1 MKLKKLQRLRNSVH
15 LSTRFKMIA
24 GFLSVSLFS
33 VLLMAIFTQMYYTK
47 ATKAD
52 FFAISVGASSRL
64 NHQMDFY
71 IRQLIQSTST
81 LIAGPLASSL
91 DAGKSADPELIQR
104 WLRNDN
110 DYTRADIAR
119 IEDTLRRYVALN
131 YSEIVNMFVVS
142 ADRNVVS
149 MYGSFL
155 DTDANYRNEPWYYLA
170 MERQVRILPT
180 HLTRYPQFAGVPVV
194 SIVIPIYSTEDAGLI
209 GRLVI
214 DIKLKQIESILG
226 KFTLGQSGFFFIV
239 ADNGTIVYHPNADN
253 WGLPRQLTDL
263 RSLDLSSQTSV
274 QPWGDKEV
282 LLASSRSDFT
292 DWNVAAIVP
301 YEEMASGL
309 AIARNSTL
317 AVVLILSLLVIL
329 LVPLL
334 SHRFVQPILRLTNT
348 VSDLQIREVQLELRQ
363 KEAVIQ
369 ALQNQI
375 NPHLLYNTLDIIKSM
390 AYLEKVPK
398 IERIARNLADVYR
411 YTAKSPDL
419 EVTLGEE
426 LEHLRNYLQIV
437 HIRFPKHFQSHLVV
451 NPKYAACPIVRLT
464 LQPLVENAV
473 KYAIEPLGGKG
484 AIFVSAYHTDS
495 TLIVEIADN
504 GPGIPEER
512 LIELQESIARITR
525 TGSDPIVQHESLG
538 IANVHARLVLRYGE
552 AYGLG
557 ITSFIGRGAIV
568 SIRLPLRDFAEI
580 G

>member
-1 MKLKKLQRLRNSVH
+1 MKR
-15 LSTRFKMIA
+15 KMIA

-33 VLLMAIFTQMYYTK
+33 VLLMAVFTQMYYTN

-52 FFAISVGASSRL
+52 FFAITVSASSRL

-71 IRQLIQSTST
+71 FRQLIQSTST

-91 DAGKSADPELIQR
+91 DAGRAADPDLIQR
-104 WLRNDN
+104 WLRNDK
-110 DYTRADIAR
+110 DYTRARLAR

-155 DTDANYRNEPWYYLA
+155 DTDANYRNEPWYYLSL
-170 MERQVRILPT
+170 ERQVRILPT
-180 HLTRYPQFAGVPVV
+180 HVTRYPQFAGVPVV

-214 DIKLKQIESILG
+214 DIKLKQIEEILG

-239 ADNGTIVYHPNADN
+239 ADNGTIVYRPNADE
-253 WGLPRQLTDL
+253 WGVPRQLTDL
-263 RSLDLSSQTSV
+263 RSLDLSSPTSL
-274 QPWGDKEV
+274 QKWGDKDV
-282 LLASSRSDFT
+282 LLASSHSDFT
-292 DWNVAAIVP
+292 DWNVAALVP

-309 AIARNSTL
+309 TIARNSTL
-317 AVVLILSLLVIL
+317 AVVLILSLLVML

-348 VSDLQIREVQLELRQ
+348 VSDLKIREVQLELRQ

-398 IERIARNLADVYR
+398 IETIARNLADVYR
-411 YTAKSPDL
+411 YTAKTPEL
-419 EVTLGEE
+419 EVTLDEE
-426 LEHLRNYLQIV
+426 LEHLRNYLQII

-473 KYAIEPLGGKG
+473 KYAIEPRGGKG
-484 AIFVSAYHTDS
+484 AIFVSAYHAES

-504 GPGIPEER
+504 GPGIAEDR
-512 LIELQESIARITR
+512 LKELKARLAHITQNR
-525 TGSDPIVQHESLG
+525 SDPFVQQDSLG

-552 AYGLG
+552 AYGLS
-557 ITSFIGRGAIV
+557 IASFIGRGTIL

>member
-1 MKLKKLQRLRNSVH
+1 
-15 LSTRFKMIA
+15 MIV

-33 VLLMAIFTQMYYTK
+33 VLLMAIFSQMYYTK
-47 ATKAD
+47 ATKSD
-52 FFAISVGASSRL
+52 FFAITVGASSRL

-71 IRQLIQSTST
+71 FRQLIQSTST
-81 LIAGPLASSL
+81 LIAGPIASSL
-91 DAGKSADPELIQR
+91 DAGKATDLDLIQR
-104 WLRNDN
+104 WLRNDQ
-110 DYTRADIAR
+110 DYTRARLAR

-142 ADRNVVS
+142 DDRNVVS

-155 DTDANYRNEPWYYLA
+155 DTEANYRNEPWYYLPL
-170 MERQVRILPT
+170 ERQVRILPT
-180 HLTRYPQFAGVPVV
+180 HVTRYPQFAGVPVV
-194 SIVIPIYSTEDAGLI
+194 SIIIPIFNTEDAGLI

-214 DIKLKQIESILG
+214 DIKLKQIEAILG
-226 KFTLGQSGFFFIV
+226 KFTLGRSGFFFIV
-239 ADNGTIVYHPNADN
+239 ADNGTIVYHPNADE
-253 WGLPRQLTDL
+253 WGVPRQLTDL
-263 RSLDLSSQTSV
+263 RSLDLSSPTSP
-274 QPWGDKEV
+274 QKWGDKEV
-282 LLASSRSDFT
+282 LLASSHSDFT
-292 DWNVAAIVP
+292 DWNVSALVP

-309 AIARNSTL
+309 TIARNSTL
-317 AVVLILSLLVIL
+317 VVVLILSLLVVL

-334 SHRFVQPILRLTNT
+334 SHRFAQPILRLTNT
-348 VSDLQIREVQLELRQ
+348 VSNLKMREVQLELRQ

-375 NPHLLYNTLDIIKSM
+375 NPHLLYNTLDIIKSI

-398 IERIARNLADVYR
+398 IETIARNLADVYR
-411 YTAKSPDL
+411 YTAKSPEL

-451 NPKYAACPIVRLT
+451 NPKYTACPTVRLT

-473 KYAIEPLGGKG
+473 KYAIEPQGGKG

-504 GPGIPEER
+504 GPGIPEDR
-512 LIELQESIARITR
+512 LKELKVRLEHITQTRNGPIA
-525 TGSDPIVQHESLG
+525 QQESLG

-557 ITSFIGRGAIV
+557 ITSFAGRGTIL
-568 SIRLPLRDFAEI
+568 SIRLPLREFAEI